1 MTKASV
7 EYFVQYKEYAD
18 KPAATVPKPA
28 ELSDTGGDRL
38 TATND
43 FKKETPPM
51 TQASLRPSNR
61 NRK

>member
-28 ELSDTGGDRL
+28 DLSHTGDEFDSNDTE
-38 TATND
+38 
-43 FKKETPPM
+43 KETPPM
-51 TQASLRPSNR
+51 NRPASTFCPNHNPAS
-61 NRK
+61 